1 MPTSIGI
8 FCNRNCL
15 MQVKLKIYADAD
27 LESHA
32 NKYSKQRFGRTEMCQ
47 KTSALFVDRPAYHQS
62 AGDNH

>member
-1 MPTSIGI
+1 
-8 FCNRNCL
+8 